1 MLLFLAVALLSAGAL
16 AYEVLLTR
24 LFSIVQWHH
33 YAYMIISIALLGYG
47 ASGAFLALV
56 GDRLRRHFGA
66 VFGAGAALFAISAV
80 TSFAVAERLP
90 FNALAVIWE
99 PRQLLFLPI
108 LYTLFALPFFGA
120 ATCIGLALAAF
131 PDRIGRIY
139 RYDLIGAAAGAIGLM
154 LALFVL
160 FPDTALRLVAL
171 LGLLAAALGITL
183 RESGTIRKDLAAACL
198 AAAIAACAAL
208 PSSWTALHLSE
219 YKGLAQALLV
229 PGAKVLAE
237 DSSPLGLLTV
247 VSSPTIPLRYAPGL
261 SLYNAT
267 EPPAQ
272 LGVFTDG
279 DGLTAITAFDGRA
292 EPLNYLDS
300 TPTALPYHLLEKP
313 EVLILGAGGGTDILL
328 ALLHDAPTID
338 AVEINPQLVRLVA
351 ERFAAFAGH
360 LYERS
365 GVRVHVA
372 EARSFIASRRDR
384 YDVIQ
389 IPLLDSFAAAA
400 AGTHSLS
407 ESYVYT
413 IEAFAQYLDHLR
425 PGGYLAITRWL
436 KLPPRDSLRLFVT
449 ALSALERRGI
459 SEPGRQL
466 AHVRS
471 WNTTTLLVKNGQLT
485 GQDMAKIRR
494 FADERAFDLAFLPGM
509 AREEA
514 NRFNILDQPHFF
526 DGAIALL
533 GPEHDQ
539 FLRDYKFDI
548 APTTDDRPYFFDFFK
563 WRALPELLERRALGG
578 VALLDWGYLVLAA
591 TLVQAAALALVL
603 ILAPLLWL
611 GGDRREP
618 AAAGLAKWRVGLYF
632 LAIGFAF
639 LFIEIASIQRFVLFL
654 GHPAY
659 AIPVVLCGFLFFA
672 GIGSGIAPKLTAH
685 LEALRARSPQSEP
698 IRISAADRLF
708 RCFARF
714 RHPPLA
720 LAIAG
725 IGAATL
731 LHLVVTLP
739 LFRWLM
745 PLPGA
750 LKIAVSLVLIAPL
763 AFFMGMPFPLG
774 LVRVAAARSA
784 LVPWAWG
791 INGCASV
798 LSAILAILLAMS
810 LGFNAVVLIAIGLY
824 VVAAATLRFRSDTR
838 SLPTKIVC

>member
-1 MLLFLAVALLSAGAL
+1 MLLFLAVALVSAGAL

-33 YAYMIISIALLGYG
+33 YAYMVISIALLGYG

-56 GDRLRRHFGA
+56 GDGLRRHLGA
-66 VFGAGAALFAISAV
+66 AFAAGAALFAVSAV

-131 PDRIGRIY
+131 PERVGRIY

-171 LGLLAAALGITL
+171 LGLLAAALGISL
-183 RESGTIRKDLAAACL
+183 RESGAIRKGRAAACS

-208 PSSWTALHLSE
+208 PPSWTALHLSE
-219 YKGLAQALLV
+219 YKGLSQALLV

-247 VSSPTIPLRYAPGL
+247 VSSPTIPLRHAPGL

-279 DGLTAITAFDGRA
+279 DGLTAITAFDGRR

-328 ALLHDAPTID
+328 ALLHGATTID

-360 LYERS
+360 LYERP

-372 EARSFIASRRDR
+372 EARSFVAGRRDR

-413 IEAFAQYLDHLR
+413 IEALEQYRSFAAGRLSRNHALAEAAAARQSAAVRHRGFRTRAPRDRRAGPTPRARAELEHHHAPGQERPADWPGHGKNPTFRRRARLR
-425 PGGYLAITRWL
+425 PR
-436 KLPPRDSLRLFVT
+436 LPPRHGARGSEPIQYSR
-449 ALSALERRGI
+449 SAL
-459 SEPGRQL
+459 
-466 AHVRS
+466 
-471 WNTTTLLVKNGQLT
+471 
-485 GQDMAKIRR
+485 
-494 FADERAFDLAFLPGM
+494 
-509 AREEA
+509 
-514 NRFNILDQPHFF
+514 
-526 DGAIALL
+526 
-533 GPEHDQ
+533 
-539 FLRDYKFDI
+539 FLRWCGSV
-548 APTTDDRPYFFDFFK
+548 T
-563 WRALPELLERRALGG
+563 RA
-578 VALLDWGYLVLAA
+578 
-591 TLVQAAALALVL
+591 
-603 ILAPLLWL
+603 
-611 GGDRREP
+611 
-618 AAAGLAKWRVGLYF
+618 
-632 LAIGFAF
+632 
-639 LFIEIASIQRFVLFL
+639 
-654 GHPAY
+654 
-659 AIPVVLCGFLFFA
+659 
-672 GIGSGIAPKLTAH
+672 
-685 LEALRARSPQSEP
+685 RARSIPS
-698 IRISAADRLF
+698 
-708 RCFARF
+708 
-714 RHPPLA
+714 
-720 LAIAG
+720 
-725 IGAATL
+725 
-731 LHLVVTLP
+731 
-739 LFRWLM
+739 
-745 PLPGA
+745 
-750 LKIAVSLVLIAPL
+750 
-763 AFFMGMPFPLG
+763 
-774 LVRVAAARSA
+774 
-784 LVPWAWG
+784 
-791 INGCASV
+791 
-798 LSAILAILLAMS
+798 
-810 LGFNAVVLIAIGLY
+810 
-824 VVAAATLRFRSDTR
+824 
-838 SLPTKIVC
+838 

>member
-1 MLLFLAVALLSAGAL
+1 MRRRKSCAVLDQCNISSSQINLQFFNHVSDTVPRQSIGM
-16 AYEVLLTR
+16 YR

-33 YAYMIISIALLGYG
+33 YAYMVISIALLGYG

-56 GDRLRRHFGA
+56 GDGLRRHLGA
-66 VFGAGAALFAISAV
+66 AFAAGAALFAVSAV

-131 PDRIGRIY
+131 PERVGRIY

-171 LGLLAAALGITL
+171 LGLLAAALGISL
-183 RESGTIRKDLAAACL
+183 R
-198 AAAIAACAAL
+198 
-208 PSSWTALHLSE
+208 
-219 YKGLAQALLV
+219 
-229 PGAKVLAE
+229 
-237 DSSPLGLLTV
+237 
-247 VSSPTIPLRYAPGL
+247 
-261 SLYNAT
+261 
-267 EPPAQ
+267 
-272 LGVFTDG
+272 
-279 DGLTAITAFDGRA
+279 

-313 EVLILGAGGGTDILL
+313 EVLILGAGSGTDILL
-328 ALLHDAPTID
+328 ALLHGATTID
-338 AVEINPQLVRLVA
+338 AVEITPQLVRLVA

-360 LYERS
+360 LYERP

-372 EARSFIASRRDR
+372 EARSFVAGRRDR

-407 ESYVYT
+407 EWYSYAD
-413 IEAFAQYLDHLR
+413 EAFEQYLAHWR
-425 PGGYLAITRWL
+425 TGVYLAVTRWL
-436 KLPPRDSLRLFVT
+436 KLPPRDSLRLFAT
-449 ALSALERRGI
+449 AVSALERRGI
-459 SEPGRQL
+459 GEPGRHL
-466 AHVRS
+466 ALVRS
-471 WNTTTLLVKNGQLT
+471 WNTTTLLVKNGPLT

-514 NRFNILDQPHFF
+514 DQFNILDQPLFF
-526 DGAIALL
+526 DGAVAFL
-533 GPEHDQ
+533 GRERDE
-539 FLRDYKFDI
+539 FLRDYTFDI
-548 APTTDDRPYFFDFFK
+548 APTTDDRPYLFGFCQ
-563 WRALPELLERRALGG
+563 WRALPERLERRAIGG
-578 VALLDWGYLVLAA
+578 VALLDWGYLLLAA

-603 ILAPLLWL
+603 ILAPLLSL
-611 GGDRREP
+611 GRDRREP
-618 AAAGLAKWRVGLYF
+618 AAAGLARWRVALYF

-654 GHPAY
+654 GHPVY

-672 GIGSGIAPKLTAH
+672 GLGSGIAPKLTAR
-685 LEALRARSPQSEP
+685 LEALRARSPQSAQ

-708 RCFARF
+708 RCFVRV
-714 RHPPLA
+714 RYPPLV

-725 IGAATL
+725 IGTAAL
-731 LHLVVTLP
+731 LHLVVALP

-745 PLPGA
+745 PLPSA

-763 AFFMGMPFPLG
+763 AFFMGMPF
-774 LVRVAAARSA
+774 
-784 LVPWAWG
+784 
-791 INGCASV
+791 
-798 LSAILAILLAMS
+798 
-810 LGFNAVVLIAIGLY
+810 
-824 VVAAATLRFRSDTR
+824 
-838 SLPTKIVC
+838 